1 MAVPHPAWVRAC
13 LQLCLLGVL
22 EAEGPSYGYA
32 LLNRLST
39 AGLGNVKPATL
50 YPALARL
57 AEEGAVEV
65 QWAAGEAGPG
75 RKYYLITEEGRG
87 RLEEQRTAWK
97 DFSTTVTALTGGKG
111 L

>member
-1 MAVPHPAWVRAC
+1 VAVPNPAWVRAC

-75 RKYYLITEEGRG
+75 RKYYLITGEGRR

-97 DFSTTVTALTGGKG
+97 DFSTTVTALTGGEG